1 MYHLVWGWEVLGAL
15 MPLQASEP
23 SGLPH
28 SLRLVDKTQD
38 AYSDPNFRQSA
49 RSDIEDHL
57 DTRHAGYKKI

>member
-1 MYHLVWGWEVLGAL
+1 

-28 SLRLVDKTQD
+28 SLRLVDRMQD
-38 AYSDPNFRQSA
+38 AYSDSDFRQST

-57 DTRHAGYKKI
+57 DTRCAGYKKI